1 MKRIIAVIMLS
12 LLIGCSASTSAS
24 TDDTETVETRILET
38 HISSRGELL
47 AWVALNGRMERVNIG
62 NAKVAT
68 DVTQLTG
75 SLVTLQKVIVS
86 YTGISIRP

>member
-24 TDDTETVETRILET
+24 TDDTETIETRILET